1 MKIPCGGVFMNIFTL
16 QLVPVTMI
24 AYHSQYGSMVIIA
37 QSESAA
43 HFQYAP

>member
-1 MKIPCGGVFMNIFTL
+1 MNIFTL